1 MDYVGNPTI
10 IIQTIKTAT
19 EKPETRQG
27 QAALRMLEK
36 RHFKKF
42 GNQLNLPKKQKE
54 VQYHENNPRNKRNL
68 WYQLEAC

>member
-1 MDYVGNPTI
+1 MYNIIDYVGNPTI

-36 RHFKKF
+36 RNFKNF
-42 GNQLNLPKKQKE
+42 RNQLNLPRK
-54 VQYHENNPRNKRNL
+54 
-68 WYQLEAC
+68 

>member
-1 MDYVGNPTI
+1 MYNIIDYVGNPTL

-36 RHFKKF
+36 RNFKNF
-42 GNQLNLPKKQKE
+42 RNQLNLPRK
-54 VQYHENNPRNKRNL
+54 
-68 WYQLEAC
+68 